1 MRRNMP
7 DLAEFSICFKM
18 TLNSEKLQGTIFSYR
33 HEESK
38 LLMYQNKNRLIINSN
53 GNEMFEL
60 ASNFE
65 QDVEYYICLAAS
77 GKEQMIIKMSYDK
90 FR

>member
-1 MRRNMP
+1 MP

-38 LLMYQNKNRLIINSN
+38 CLMYQQKNRLIINTN

-65 QDVEYYICLAAS
+65 QDVEYFICLSAN
-77 GKEQMIIKMSYDK
+77 GKRKNEIQNDYK
-90 FR
+90 